1 MVRIKSNKINNINF
15 MKQAFE
21 LAQINLGSTGVN
33 PSVGCVVEKNGT
45 VISSGYTS
53 LNGRPHAEYNALKN
67 NLNLKNSNLYVT
79 LEPCSHY
86 GKTPPCT
93 NLIKKKKIKKVY
105 FSQIDLDTRS
115 QNKCK
120 NVLKKKNILV
130 KDHFLKKKGTDF
142 YNSYNRQHKQVLP
155 LVDAKIALSKDNYTT
170 DKFNK
175 RITNKYSEK
184 ITHFLRSQYNC
195 IISSSKSI
203 NLDNS
208 ILNCRIYGLEKKSP
222 DLVILDRNLKLKKN
236 LTMFNLKIKR
246 KIILFTCKKNKKKI
260 LFFKKKGIKIIIVKS
275 LTTKNDFIFLFKKLK
290 EMMYNRIFIEAGL
303 NLLNFLI
310 KERLVDNLF
319 VFKSNKKLGKNG
331 LNFGCSK
338 FLKNLKFKNKI
349 QVNLFN
355 DTLFKEKLKNV

>member
-1 MVRIKSNKINNINF
+1 

-120 NVLKKKNILV
+120 NVLKKK
-130 KDHFLKKKGTDF
+130 
-142 YNSYNRQHKQVLP
+142 
-155 LVDAKIALSKDNYTT
+155 
-170 DKFNK
+170 
-175 RITNKYSEK
+175 
-184 ITHFLRSQYNC
+184 
-195 IISSSKSI
+195 
-203 NLDNS
+203 
-208 ILNCRIYGLEKKSP
+208 
-222 DLVILDRNLKLKKN
+222 
-236 LTMFNLKIKR
+236 
-246 KIILFTCKKNKKKI
+246 
-260 LFFKKKGIKIIIVKS
+260 
-275 LTTKNDFIFLFKKLK
+275 IF
-290 EMMYNRIFIEAGL
+290 
-303 NLLNFLI
+303 
-310 KERLVDNLF
+310 
-319 VFKSNKKLGKNG
+319 
-331 LNFGCSK
+331 
-338 FLKNLKFKNKI
+338 
-349 QVNLFN
+349 
-355 DTLFKEKLKNV
+355 